1 MLSWGGSVLLAL
13 VLGTS
18 WVYDQHEKYPT
29 EKDVNQHSPG
39 KLQRMD
45 AGSTLCPAR
54 KGLLEQ
60 AELQSRQDSKA
71 GTATQQ

>member
-1 MLSWGGSVLLAL
+1 MRSWAGSGLLAL

-18 WVYDQHEKYPT
+18 RVYDQHEKYPT
-29 EKDVNQHSPG
+29 AEDVNQHSPG

-45 AGSTLCPAR
+45 AGSAGCPAR

-60 AELQSRQDSKA
+60 AELWSRQGSKA